1 MFTSY
6 VLFLQM
12 LTTVAQVSAYEYD
25 GSDTDHGT
33 IYFLLDQSSLTK
45 EYFGIKEN
53 GVIYTKDLLTSLCS
67 GSTLNFQVIASDRAG
82 RNSTM
87 QVTVNVVLT
96 TTTSTTTTT
105 EKMVSIF
112 TNPENMYVML
122 PLATASVA
130 FVLLM
135 FGMLFYY
142 LPGGIKSAVSTIG
155 GKIR

>member
-1 MFTSY
+1 
-6 VLFLQM
+6 M
-12 LTTVAQVSAYEYD
+12 LTTIAQVSAYEHD

-33 IYFLLDQSSLTK
+33 IYFLLDQSGLTK

-67 GSTLNFQVIASDRAG
+67 GSTLVFNVIASDRAG
-82 RNSTM
+82 RNSTI

-105 EKMVSIF
+105 EKMVSTF

-135 FGMLFYY
+135 FGMIFYY
-142 LPGGIKSAVSTIG
+142 LPGGIKSVLSTIG
-155 GKIR
+155 SKIR